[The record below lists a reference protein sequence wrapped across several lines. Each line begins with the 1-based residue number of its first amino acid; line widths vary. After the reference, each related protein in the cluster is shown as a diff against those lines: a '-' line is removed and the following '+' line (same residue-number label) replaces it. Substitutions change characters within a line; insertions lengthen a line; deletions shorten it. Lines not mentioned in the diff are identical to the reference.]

1 MLRLISGEGLGMQQ
15 LTRNMSLQV
24 TKTSVGA
31 RRGNWPLMD
40 LYKTYDVSH
49 VLIIIIT
56 EGGHICLPL
65 INNNLNT
72 QKPQWTLSNFL
83 CFQPELREKCVE
95 RAAFVG
101 FPEVLA
107 GTCKRATR
115 FLFRRTAAQLSL
127 TAANT
132 NVHNGGDLCGGLLCC
147 CRGSPPKQHLYI
159 SLNIH
164 MNKAGTSS
172 V

>member
-49 VLIIIIT
+49 VLIIIIIT

-115 FLFRRTAAQLSL
+115 FLFRRTAAQSYSSKYKRAQWRRSVWGVALLLSRF
-127 TAANT
+127 A
-132 NVHNGGDLCGGLLCC
+132 
-147 CRGSPPKQHLYI
+147 S
-159 SLNIH
+159 
-164 MNKAGTSS
+164 KATL
-172 V
+172 VYLPEYTHE